1 MNVGFVLTVTFVS
14 TLVGCGGA
22 NLRNLPI
29 ASAIIVHSCA
39 AAEADAYIRGEG
51 DDGKVRGGAYAVS
64 EVTLTLKVSGE
75 GKVTGSIKD
84 YLGLEGVR
92 GAEKSA
98 ELKLSRLPTMGQCKK
113 WGYWPQLGEK
123 GCLYGTERCKS
134 TDTLPADVPV
144 PPKSGSKKDE
154 TPES

>member
-1 MNVGFVLTVTFVS
+1 MNVGFVLTVTLVG

-29 ASAIIVHSCA
+29 ASAIVVHSCA

-51 DDGKVRGGAYAVS
+51 RGGDYAVS

-98 ELKLSRLPTMGQCKK
+98 ELKLTRLPTMEQCKK

-123 GCLYGTERCKS
+123 GCLYGTEGCKS
-134 TDTLPADVPV
+134 TDTLPADVSV
-144 PPKSGSKKDE
+144 PLKSGSKKDGS
-154 TPES
+154 PES